1 MKGTLKKYVMIKKI
15 LVAAIALPL
24 AGYAQVLKVGTVEKV
39 SVPAETPSVAAFSPN
54 GDFLLL
60 TSPVY
65 DGLVK
70 YDLSTRKGERLTDAP
85 GAGYGVKL
93 SSDGRS
99 VVYRENSY
107 DKNHLRHV
115 SLHSMNLS
123 NGKSKRL
130 LKASRNLQG
139 YSVEGAQ
146 ASIVNNGKKT
156 IKTLA
161 SGVRKTD
168 VPSFS
173 INDRQLMITK
183 DGKTSV
189 FSPNGTDNSYI
200 WPELSPDATK
210 VVYYVAGLGAFVCNV
225 DGTRIIPL
233 GIVRA
238 PKWYDGNTV
247 VGMRDEDDGEKVCA
261 SSVVAVTLDGK
272 RQVLTADTVMA
283 MYPQPAQNAGRIS
296 FSTPQG
302 GTYIINVS
310 K

>member
-1 MKGTLKKYVMIKKI
+1 MIDKI

-24 AGYAQVLKVGTVEKV
+24 AGYAQVLKVGTVEKIT
-39 SVPAETPSVAAFSPN
+39 VPAETPSVAAFSPN

-70 YDLSTRKGERLTDAP
+70 YDLATHKGERLTDAP

-93 SSDGRS
+93 SSDGKS
-99 VVYRENSY
+99 IVYRESSY
-107 DKNHLRHV
+107 DKNHLRYL
-115 SLHSMNLS
+115 SLHSMNLA
-123 NGKSKRL
+123 NGKKKRL
-130 LKASRNLQG
+130 LKATRNLQG

-146 ASIVNNGKKT
+146 ASIVDNGRKKV
-156 IKTLA
+156 KTLA

-173 INDRQLMITK
+173 ISDRQLMITK
-183 DGKTSV
+183 GGKTSV

-210 VVYYVAGLGAFVCNV
+210 VVYYVAGQGAYACNV
-225 DGTRIIPL
+225 DGTHIISL

-238 PKWYDGNTV
+238 PKWYDNNTV
-247 VGMRDEDDGEKVCA
+247 VGMHDKDNGERVCE
-261 SSVVAVTLDGK
+261 SSLVAVTLDGK
-272 RQVLTADTVMA
+272 RQVLTADSIMA
-283 MYPQPAQNAGRIS
+283 MYPQPAQNAGKIS

-302 GTYIINVS
+302 DTYIINVS